1 MRARRIGPL
10 VPFACSY
17 RRDGHLY
24 GITLYASGWGMM
36 EALGRRLGVSVDG
49 KMVATFRA

>member
-1 MRARRIGPL
+1 VRARRIGPL